1 VASRVEMAATGLYDK
16 VTKQHGVTMFL
27 GWVVCSL
34 RGEPKWR
41 WFLQTVPAPPPN
53 GGLANTLD
61 EAKAAVAARYEQV
74 KREK

>member
-53 GGLANTLD
+53 SGVAETLGP
-61 EAKAAVAARYEQV
+61 AKAEFKRRYAEV
-74 KREK
+74 RGRT